1 MMQRI
6 WVRWLVMVAAM
17 GACTLVALS
26 ALPSLR
32 SARGVPG
39 PAVVDA
45 VQPAWAAVRLL
56 LACAGCTLVAAIAG
70 RLLNAVV
77 GLFAMGVGLG
87 ILAMR
92 TGTIRD
98 ACFDGGSLGLR
109 GAETIA
115 WGILAAI
122 ASAIVFRVSGPLP
135 DTRRDP
141 AGGAESGMLGAE
153 SLRMAATGAL
163 ALVGIWLLVSS
174 PLKGQSLG
182 AVALGGVLVGNV
194 ARKVAPGVDPVW
206 IFATPI
212 LALGVAQ
219 AVLGSSLQDP
229 AGAYIAGTLPNL
241 LVPMPLD
248 AVAATL
254 VGVAFGFG
262 LSRPVQMAEIAAD
275 GAPARVAG
283 PA

>member
-56 LACAGCTLVAAIAG
+56 LACAGCT
-70 RLLNAVV
+70 
-77 GLFAMGVGLG
+77 FAMGVGLG

-135 DTRRDP
+135 DTRRDA

-248 AVAATL
+248 AIAATL